1 MENFPS
7 PEVADLLWAEYCGNV
22 DEVTDLGSSAYQ
34 LFELNKVIYET
45 GDHCSLLSLCLG

>member
-7 PEVADLLWAEYCGNV
+7 PEVADLVIRDSGM
-22 DEVTDLGSSAYQ
+22 EVTDLGSSAYQ

-45 GDHCSLLSLCLG
+45 GDNCSLLSLCLG